1 MCLSKNLLAQAG
13 ELKLPPMLVKVKT
26 PDLPLHL
33 AGDTRRDDLTWNI
46 VAAKE
51 GLVAKGVDAE
61 NQLRAFVVSE
71 DKMKEAFALLK
82 QLVVDGFP
90 ALRRKRLSRAT
101 VLCRSPAKRK
111 AGNIS
116 SLARQIVVAAP
127 AIVKHR

>member
-1 MCLSKNLLAQAG
+1 MQLAIDHNTAVNLQSGVARQRRFRAQAG

-82 QLVVDGFP
+82 QLV
-90 ALRRKRLSRAT
+90 S
-101 VLCRSPAKRK
+101 
-111 AGNIS
+111 
-116 SLARQIVVAAP
+116 
-127 AIVKHR
+127 

>member
-1 MCLSKNLLAQAG
+1 KSQVVDSHSTCTSTGKVVETVRCMKATPRCLKKILLAQGG
-13 ELKLPPMLVKVKT
+13 ELKLPPMLIRGN
-26 PDLPLHL
+26 PRGLPANL

-82 QLVVDGFP
+82 QLV
-90 ALRRKRLSRAT
+90 S
-101 VLCRSPAKRK
+101 
-111 AGNIS
+111 
-116 SLARQIVVAAP
+116 
-127 AIVKHR
+127 

>member
-1 MCLSKNLLAQAG
+1 MVLPFLQPILLSAMCLSKICWRRRENS
-13 ELKLPPMLVKVKT
+13 LPPMLVKVKT

-82 QLVVDGFP
+82 QLV
-90 ALRRKRLSRAT
+90 S
-101 VLCRSPAKRK
+101 
-111 AGNIS
+111 
-116 SLARQIVVAAP
+116 
-127 AIVKHR
+127 